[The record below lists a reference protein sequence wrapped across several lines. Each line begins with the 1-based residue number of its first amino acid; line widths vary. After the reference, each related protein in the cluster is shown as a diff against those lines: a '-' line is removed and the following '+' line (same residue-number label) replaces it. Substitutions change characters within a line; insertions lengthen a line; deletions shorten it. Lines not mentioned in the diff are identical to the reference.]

1 MGKEEFKEA
10 KVEDTEKGLIYKG
23 NILMY
28 KDELE
33 PIKEGARLICEK
45 IKPKSVIE
53 IGFGYGWTA
62 DVFQDYGV
70 LTHIIIEA
78 NKGIWQ
84 KGIEWAK
91 QRNKDMKILPKS
103 RLELIYGF
111 WQDVNDLTDEFDLIY
126 YDPYELFEQPVNHL
140 AKFKAK
146 WEAKAYSEMATAFS
160 FLFKLNGKEYHQHL
174 RNLEN
179 KIHA

>member
-1 MGKEEFKEA
+1 MSKKEFVNA
-10 KVEDTEKGLIYKG
+10 KIQDTKKGLIYKG

-28 KDELE
+28 RDEEL
-33 PIKEGARLICEK
+33 PIKEGARQICK
-45 IKPKSVIE
+45 KVKPKSVLE

-78 NKGIWQ
+78 NKGIWK

-91 QRNKDMKILPKS
+91 QRAKNMKVLPKS
-103 RLELIYGF
+103 RLELICGY
-111 WQDVNDLTDEFDLIY
+111 WQDIDDITDEFDLIY
-126 YDPYELFEQPVNHL
+126 YDPYELFENPVNHL

-146 WEAKAYSEMATAFS
+146 WEAWAYSEQENAFS
-160 FLFKLNGKEYHQHL
+160 FPYKLEGKTYYQHL